1 MTCGEMIRDWR
12 VRRRRTQLDVALAV
26 GVSARHLSFV
36 ETGRARPSRRLVA
49 ALGEQLDMP
58 LGARNEAL
66 LAAGFAPAY
75 TAHGLDDAPMR
86 PVRAALETV
95 LAAHSP
101 YPALVLGA
109 GFDLMTANAGAAL
122 FVTGVDAALL
132 APPLNV
138 MRLTLHPDG
147 LAPRLLNHA
156 QVRDSVLARVR
167 RSHERTADPRLGE
180 LYRELSDYPAPPDIV
195 DPDPV
200 PGVFVPFRMRGDD
213 GGVLTFASTLTTFG
227 GPRDVVLDSLVLEAF
242 YPMDE
247 ETRRR
252 LDGAADRNDDRIA
265 EITTRAPHLA
275 GYLARGPAAGVRG
288 GPPVV

>member
-36 ETGRARPSRRLVA
+36 ETGRARPSRRLVT

-66 LAAGFAPAY
+66 LAAGFAPVY

-95 LAAHSP
+95 LAAHAP
-101 YPALVLGA
+101 YPAMVLGA
-109 GFDLMTANAGAAL
+109 GFDLVTANTGAAL

-132 APPLNV
+132 EAPLNV

-147 LAPRLLNHA
+147 LVPRLLNHA
-156 QVRDSVLARVR
+156 QVRDSALARVR
-167 RSHERTADPRLGE
+167 RSYERTADPRLGE
-180 LYRELSDYPAPPDIV
+180 LYRELRAYPAPPRGGR
-195 DPDPV
+195 DPDPA
-200 PGVFVPFRMRGDD
+200 PGVFVPFRMRDDD
-213 GGVLTFASTLTTFG
+213 GAELSFVSTLTTFG
-227 GPRDVVLDSLVLEAF
+227 GPHDVVLESLVLEAF
-242 YPMDE
+242 YPADPA
-247 ETRRR
+247 TRRR
-252 LDGAADRNDDRIA
+252 LDAGAGRRREQLDALLA
-265 EITTRAPHLA
+265 RAPHIASHLPQ
-275 GYLARGPAAGVRG
+275 GEWNGG
-288 GPPVV
+288 GPLM

>member
-1 MTCGEMIRDWR
+1 MTCGELIRDWR
-12 VRRRRTQLDVALAV
+12 VRRRRTQLDLALAV

-49 ALGEQLDMP
+49 ALGEHLDMP
-58 LGARNEAL
+58 LAARNEAL

-95 LAAHSP
+95 LAAHAP

-109 GFDLMTANAGAAL
+109 GFDLVTANAGAAL

-132 APPLNV
+132 AAPLNV
-138 MRLTLHPDG
+138 LRLTLHPDG

-167 RSHERTADPRLGE
+167 RSYERTADPRLGE
-180 LYRELSDYPAPPDIV
+180 LYRELNDYPAPTDTV
-195 DPDPV
+195 DPDPA
-200 PGVFVPFRMRGDD
+200 PGVFVPFRMRDDD
-213 GGVLTFASTLTTFG
+213 GAELAFVSTLTTFG
-227 GPRDVVLDSLVLEAF
+227 GPHDVILESLVLEAF
-242 YPMDE
+242 YPIDDA
-247 ETRRR
+247 TRRR
-252 LDGAADRNDDRIA
+252 LDRAAGRRDTRI
-265 EITTRAPHLA
+265 EEVLERAPHLT
-275 GYLARGPAAGVRG
+275 GYLSLV
-288 GPPVV
+288 